1 MSDDKIR
8 KVLEL
13 VDKSSN
19 IIPEGDYLE
28 ICNLLRDIRVDIS
41 SGSVRREDETI
52 MMHEMMLMNRDLLN
66 AMYRQNNVLTSS
78 TLRQR
83 ADRAQEDMYALI
95 RMYRQGNLN
104 T

>member
-1 MSDDKIR
+1 
-8 KVLEL
+8 
-13 VDKSSN
+13 
-19 IIPEGDYLE
+19 
-28 ICNLLRDIRVDIS
+28 
-41 SGSVRREDETI
+41 